1 MNVPGNPPDGQ
12 QYSPPVGYGQNP
24 AGYGQG
30 SGYGAGYGAP
40 PTRAR
45 NGFGIAALVL
55 GLLAL
60 LVSWTVIGGFVFG
73 VLALI
78 FGLLGQ
84 SRAKRGESTNGG
96 MSVAGVVLG
105 IIGLLI
111 AIGLLVLGVSVLNSP
126 MGQDYRQCVQ
136 QASGDPA
143 QIRQCASEF
152 GRQLQGR

>member
-1 MNVPGNPPDGQ
+1 MNVPGDPRNGQ
-12 QYSPPVGYGQNP
+12 QYSPPLGYGQNP

-30 SGYGAGYGAP
+30 SGYGAGYDAP
-40 PTRAR
+40 PTRPR
-45 NGFGIAALVL
+45 NGFGIAALIL
-55 GLLAL
+55 GLFAL
-60 LVSWTVIGGFVFG
+60 LASWTVIGGIVFG

-84 SRAKRGESTNGG
+84 ARAKRGESTNGG

-105 IIGLLI
+105 IIGMLI
-111 AIGLLVLGVSVLNSP
+111 AIGLLVLGISLLNSP
-126 MGQDYRQCVQ
+126 MGQNYRQCVQ

-152 GRQLQGR
+152 RHQLEGR